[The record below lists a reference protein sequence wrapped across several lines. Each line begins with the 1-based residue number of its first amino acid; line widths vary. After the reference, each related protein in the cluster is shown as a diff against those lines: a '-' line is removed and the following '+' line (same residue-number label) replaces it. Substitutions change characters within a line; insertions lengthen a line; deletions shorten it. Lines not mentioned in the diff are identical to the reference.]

1 MKNKFRNRQRSIDR
15 SIGHEEYSLRPLFRE
30 MAETLC
36 KVFRNDR
43 TNDDATV
50 GAKLKILQLCLHFIS
65 NPSGVDDDG
74 VLCVKRKRHLV
85 KTASNH
91 GALKVEGDEI
101 WLLPFMHYLYCL
113 VIS

>member
-1 MKNKFRNRQRSIDR
+1 
-15 SIGHEEYSLRPLFRE
+15 

-50 GAKLKILQLCLHFIS
+50 GATLKILQLCLHFIS